1 MGCGEAKEQNYP
13 TLLCFFNTGDEDQKA
28 YCLKVKD
35 NFQHEKAI
43 RFEIKSMAGVPFSI
57 KFKYNGQVHD
67 IQGEYNNSDDAMN
80 ESLNKMYAILD
91 GPKKS

>member
-13 TLLCFFNTGDEDQKA
+13 TLLCFFNSGDEDQKA
-28 YCLKVKD
+28 YCIKLKD
-35 NFQHEKAI
+35 NFKHEKPI

-57 KFKYNGQVHD
+57 KFKCNNQVHD
-67 IQGEYNNSDDAMN
+67 IQNDFFSSDDAMN

-91 GPKKS
+91 GAK